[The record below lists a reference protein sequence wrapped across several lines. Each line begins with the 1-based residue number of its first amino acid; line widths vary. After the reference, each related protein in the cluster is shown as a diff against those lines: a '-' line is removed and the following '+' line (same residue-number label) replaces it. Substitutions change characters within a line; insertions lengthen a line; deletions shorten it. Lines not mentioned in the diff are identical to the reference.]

1 VLRSRPSRP
10 SGPEVPLPWERL
22 LWSGRARFPRAPR
35 ARYLLTDFRIVRID
49 GDQVAEIG
57 LHDIAEVHRSQSRL
71 DRLTGTSTLTIH
83 SRGTADVVVLHAVQR
98 GQQLAALLE
107 LLSGET
113 RAPLDVDAIDA
124 ALSWNPHVT
133 RGGYRESV
141 AGLAIVLIAVFGVA
155 IGLHGKAEALVYSP
169 DDPIY
174 PNGEKR
180 SRAEIEE
187 FMQRDV
193 MPWARVTLG
202 RIKGGPDR
210 ITCETCHGGH
220 AEARGWQ
227 MPSVAALPLPEVRNR
242 GWERYSDAMDAQM
255 RNAIYGYIA
264 EPEKQA
270 RAAYMREVVMP
281 GMARLLQRPAYDF
294 TKPYAYN
301 RSRVAFGCY
310 HCHRVR

>member
-1 VLRSRPSRP
+1 
-10 SGPEVPLPWERL
+10 VPLPWERL

-71 DRLTGTSTLTIH
+71 DRLTGASTLTIH
-83 SRGTADVVVLHAVQR
+83 SRGTADMVVLHAVQR

-169 DDPIY
+169 DDSIY

-210 ITCETCHGGH
+210 MTCETCHGGH

-227 MPSVAALPLPEVRNR
+227 MPSVAALPLPDVRNR

-281 GMARLLQRPAYDF
+281 GMARLLQRPPYDF

>member
-1 VLRSRPSRP
+1 VH
-10 SGPEVPLPWERL
+10 PEVPLPWERL

-35 ARYLLTDFRIVRID
+35 ARYLLTDFRIVRLD
-49 GDQVAEIG
+49 RDHVVEIG
-57 LHDIAEVHRSQSRL
+57 LHDIGDVHRSESRL

-83 SRGTADVVVLHAVQR
+83 SRTTADTLVLHAVPR
-98 GQQLAALLE
+98 AQQLAALLE

-113 RAPLDVDAIDA
+113 RAPLDVDAINA
-124 ALSWNPHVT
+124 ALAWSPRVT

-141 AGLAIVLIAVFGVA
+141 AGLAIVLIAVFAAA
-155 IGLHGKAEALVYSP
+155 IGLRGRAEALVYSP
-169 DDPIY
+169 DDRIY
-174 PNGEKR
+174 PNGRKQ
-180 SRAEIEE
+180 SRADIEE
-187 FMQRDV
+187 FMQREV

-202 RIKGGPDR
+202 RIKGGADR
-210 ITCETCHGGH
+210 ITCETCHGRN
-220 AEARGWQ
+220 ADARAWQ
-227 MPSVAALPLPEVRNR
+227 MPAVAALPLPDVRNR
-242 GWERYSDAMDAQM
+242 GWERWSPAMDAQM

>member
-1 VLRSRPSRP
+1 VH
-10 SGPEVPLPWERL
+10 PEVPLPWERL

-35 ARYLLTDFRIVRID
+35 ARYFLTDFRIVRTD
-49 GDQVAEIG
+49 GDRLVEIG
-57 LHDIAEVHRSQSRL
+57 LHDIGDVHRSQSRL

-83 SRGTADVVVLHAVQR
+83 SRGTADPVVLHAVRQ

-107 LLSGET
+107 LLSGES
-113 RAPLDVDAIDA
+113 RAPLDVAGIDA
-124 ALSWNPHVT
+124 ALSWSPRVT
-133 RGGYRESV
+133 RGRYHESV
-141 AGLAIVLIAVFGVA
+141 AGIALVVIAVFGVV
-155 IGLHGKAEALVYSP
+155 IGLHGKAEMLVYSP

-180 SRAEIEE
+180 SRAEIEV

-202 RIKGGPDR
+202 RIKGGADR
-210 ITCETCHGGH
+210 ITCETCHGKG
-220 AEARGWQ
+220 ADARGWQ
-227 MPSVAALPLPEVRNR
+227 MPAVAALPLPDVRNR
-242 GWERYSDAMDAQM
+242 GWERWSGGMDAQM

-264 EPEKQA
+264 ESDKQA
-270 RAAYMREVVMP
+270 RAAYMREIVMP
-281 GMARLLQRPAYDF
+281 GMARLLERPPYDF

>member
-1 VLRSRPSRP
+1 VH
-10 SGPEVPLPWERL
+10 PEVPLPWERL

-35 ARYLLTDFRIVRID
+35 ARYLLTDFRVVRID
-49 GDQVAEIG
+49 GDRVAEIG
-57 LHDIAEVHRSQSRL
+57 LHDIAEVQRSQSRL

-83 SRGTADVVVLHAVQR
+83 SRSTAEPVVLHAVGQ

-107 LLSGET
+107 LLSGEPH
-113 RAPLDVDAIDA
+113 APLDVDAIEA
-124 ALSWNPHVT
+124 ALSWSPGVT
-133 RGGYRESV
+133 RGSYRESV
-141 AGLAIVLIAVFGVA
+141 AGVLVVLIAVFGVA
-155 IGLHGKAEALVYSP
+155 VGLHGRAGALVYSA

-174 PNGEKR
+174 PNGRKR
-180 SRAEIEE
+180 SLAEIEE

-202 RIKGGPDR
+202 RIKGGPDL
-210 ITCETCHGGH
+210 ITCETCHARH
-220 AEARGWQ
+220 ADTRGWQ
-227 MPSVAALPLPEVRNR
+227 MPSVGALPLPEVRSR
-242 GWERYSDAMDAQM
+242 GWEQYSDAMDTQM
-255 RNAIYGYIA
+255 RNAIYGYTA

-270 RAAYMREVVMP
+270 RAAYMREVVVP
-281 GMARLLQRPAYDF
+281 GMARLLNRPPYDF